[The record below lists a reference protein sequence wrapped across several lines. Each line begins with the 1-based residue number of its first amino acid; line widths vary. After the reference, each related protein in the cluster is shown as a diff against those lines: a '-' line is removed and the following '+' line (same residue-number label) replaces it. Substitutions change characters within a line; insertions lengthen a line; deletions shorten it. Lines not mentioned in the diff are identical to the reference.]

1 MINQIVQEN
10 VELGPQTQV
19 EDTNPLYMPCAWSRH
34 REITM
39 LDQGL
44 WSTVTSLRLLA
55 RINARPKKTSGFI

>member
-19 EDTNPLYMPCAWSRH
+19 DDTNPLYMPCAWSRH

-44 WSTVTSLRLLA
+44 WSTVTLL
-55 RINARPKKTSGFI
+55 